1 VHQNEHADH
10 SSSEQRH
17 RSPVRVEPSA
27 AADHPLLEL
36 QQQVGNAAVNRLVA
50 LQRHT
55 LNPEEEAG

>member
-1 VHQNEHADH
+1 MHQNDH
-10 SSSEQRH
+10 TDRNSSEHRH
-17 RSPVRVEPSA
+17 RPPVRVDPS